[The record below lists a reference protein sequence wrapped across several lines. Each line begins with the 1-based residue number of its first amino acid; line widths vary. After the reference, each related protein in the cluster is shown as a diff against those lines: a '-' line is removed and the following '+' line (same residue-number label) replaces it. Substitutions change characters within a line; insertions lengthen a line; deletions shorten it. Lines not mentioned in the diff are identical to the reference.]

1 MAALLV
7 LNGLA
12 VIACDAGDQAAS
24 TARNIRDD
32 IATTVGE
39 ARPTPSDRT
48 QTTAPV
54 LTRGTETPAEPEV
67 AAVFAALE
75 SLESAQRGSAIEY
88 DRRDWRHWIDAD
100 KDCQNTRAEVLIQE
114 SLAAVSFATDERC
127 RVMMGEWIGPW
138 SGETFGD
145 ASDVDIDHH
154 VPLGH
159 AHVSGGWRWD
169 ADRKRAYANDLT
181 NPNSLQVTDSSV
193 NRSKGKKP
201 PDEWRPEN
209 PAGWCR
215 YAADWISVKEQWDLT
230 VTKAEF
236 RALADM
242 LDTCDN
248 AGSWGLKGATSE

>member
-12 VIACDAGDQAAS
+12 VIACDAGDQAAN

-39 ARPTPSDRT
+39 ARPTPSDPT
-48 QTTAPV
+48 HF
-54 LTRGTETPAEPEV
+54 LTRSTETPAGPDV
-67 AAVFAALE
+67 AGVLSALE

-114 SLAAVSFATDERC
+114 SLESVSFATDERC
-127 RVMMGEWIGPW
+127 RVTGGEWIGPW
-138 SGETFGD
+138 SGEPFED
-145 ASDVDIDHH
+145 ASDVDIDHQ

-159 AHVSGGWRWD
+159 AHISGGWRWD

-230 VTKAEF
+230 VTKAEVS
-236 RALADM
+236 ALADM